1 MTEDNILD
9 ELLGQSNG
17 TFIIN
22 FWEHC
27 TPACTTMEKI
37 MFELEELLE
46 RNNTAL
52 SILRLNLIENKSWA
66 KKYKLQGT
74 PSILIVRDRQVVAT
88 IRGKVNLADL
98 VKELVSLGLI
108 LEENRSS

>member
-9 ELLGQSNG
+9 ELLGRSNG

-27 TPACTTMEKI
+27 TPACTTMEEI
-37 MFELEELLE
+37 MIELEELLE
-46 RNNTAL
+46 RKKAAL
-52 SILRLNLIENKSWA
+52 SILRLNLIENRDWA

-74 PSILIVRDRQVVAT
+74 PSILIVRNREVVAT
-88 IRGKVNLADL
+88 IRGKVNLVDL
-98 VKELVSLGLI
+98 VKELISLGLI
-108 LEENRSS
+108 LEESRPS